1 MPQPKTVA
9 QELIED
15 TVEKPAEVITVG
27 SEQGDKPTLE
37 GKSGETEQQ
46 EFEKE
51 LFSTETSAETPSDEK
66 QKEEPKELEKA
77 KADAAF
83 WQEQYQTFDGLL
95 KKADPIQ
102 RDNLNKQLRAQRKGK
117 TEEPTEDSFK
127 TATDSVREEKVD
139 IYENPQGF
147 LDAIDKRFAK
157 FEDNLVDRFQQNQ
170 DIAYQQAS
178 WEQEAKAAEQAVNQ
192 LKSNYK
198 AELKLDDNTWKGVED
213 GAWQDV
219 MSVLGLTENN
229 KNDFI
234 GTLGGPSKTA
244 RVFQLSLK
252 NRLLEHSY
260 LTKIAEG
267 QADVSGKIKAA
278 AEVAQPASQAT
289 PAPKDVS
296 KTEKIIKAI
305 EGAKGDQTAKNEI
318 FGG

>member
-1 MPQPKTVA
+1 MAPEKTVA

-15 TVEKPAEVITVG
+15 GTEKTPEIITVG
-27 SEQGDKPTLE
+27 NDQGEKPTLE
-37 GKSGETEQQ
+37 GKSGETKQQ
-46 EFEKE
+46 EFERE
-51 LFSTETSAETPSDEK
+51 LFSTETSAETPSTEE

-102 RDNLNKQLRAQRKGK
+102 RDNLNKKLRAQRKGK
-117 TEEPTEDSFK
+117 TEEPTQDSFE
-127 TATDSVREEKVD
+127 TATESARAEKVD
-139 IYENPQGF
+139 IYENPEGF
-147 LDAIDKRFAK
+147 LDAIDKKFAK
-157 FEDNLVDRFQQNQ
+157 FEDNLVNRFQQNQ

-198 AELKLDDNTWKGVED
+198 AELKLDNNTWKGVED

-219 MSVLGLTENN
+219 MNVLGLTDDN

-260 LTKIAEG
+260 LRKIAEG

-289 PAPKDVS
+289 PAPKDLS

-305 EGAKGDQTAKNEI
+305 EGSRGSREAKDEL
-318 FGG
+318 F

>member
-1 MPQPKTVA
+1 MAPEKTVA

-15 TVEKPAEVITVG
+15 GTEKTPEIITVG
-27 SEQGDKPTLE
+27 NDQGEKPTLE
-37 GKSGETEQQ
+37 GKSGETKQQ
-46 EFEKE
+46 EFERE
-51 LFSTETSAETPSDEK
+51 LFSTETSAETSSTEE

-102 RDNLNKQLRAQRKGK
+102 RDNLNKKLRAQRKGK
-117 TEEPTEDSFK
+117 TEEPTQDSFE
-127 TATDSVREEKVD
+127 TATESARAEKVD
-139 IYENPQGF
+139 IYENPEGF
-147 LDAIDKRFAK
+147 LDAIDKKFAK
-157 FEDNLVDRFQQNQ
+157 FEDNLVNRFQQNQ

-198 AELKLDDNTWKGVED
+198 AELKLDNNTWKGVED

-219 MSVLGLTENN
+219 MNVLGLTDDN

-260 LTKIAEG
+260 LRKIAEG

-289 PAPKDVS
+289 PAPKDLS

-305 EGAKGDQTAKNEI
+305 EGSRGSREAKDEL
-318 FGG
+318 F